1 MFRRTSL
8 DPQLSRVPLFE
19 GLSSRELAA
28 VARLST
34 PVDVPAGKVLAAEG
48 TSGDEMFIVLDGR
61 VDVLQGDDVVAT
73 RGAGAP
79 LGEIA
84 LLANRPRTATLVTTT
99 PVSTLVVSRQELS
112 AMLATVP
119 IVSERL
125 EAMMADRL
133 GLAA

>member
-1 MFRRTSL
+1 M
-8 DPQLSRVPLFE
+8 
-19 GLSSRELAA
+19 
-28 VARLST
+28 
-34 PVDVPAGKVLAAEG
+34 
-48 TSGDEMFIVLDGR
+48 LDGR
-61 VDVLQGDDVVAT
+61 VDVLHGDEVVAT
-73 RGAGAP
+73 RGVGAP

-84 LLANRPRTATLVTTT
+84 LLTDRPRTATLVTTT

-119 IVSERL
+119 LVSERL